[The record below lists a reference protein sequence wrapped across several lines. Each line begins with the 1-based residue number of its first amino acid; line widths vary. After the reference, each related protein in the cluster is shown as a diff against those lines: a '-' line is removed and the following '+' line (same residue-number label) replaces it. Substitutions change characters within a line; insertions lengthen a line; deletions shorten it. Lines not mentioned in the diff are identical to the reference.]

1 MKGPLRAALSIP
13 CSSPPDPRVATVS
26 PPVIHALHENPGDH
40 FLLTLTRTVRYKC
53 QNFVLYFSGGET
65 SMSLVE
71 QIKAKAKSNLKT
83 VVLPES
89 YDERMLFAAQQVMEQ
104 GLARIVIL
112 GNLDEVR
119 SAAAAKG
126 VNLSGVEIIDPMT
139 APKLPAYIDD
149 LVELRKSKGLTREDA
164 EKLLTAKDN
173 LYFAGMMVRKGDAD
187 GEVAGATGTTGD
199 VLRAAFQTVGTAP
212 GIKTVSSFFLM
223 ITKTPSFGEN
233 GILLFADCAVNP
245 NPDAQALGE
254 IAVATARNC
263 KSFLDVPG
271 RVAMLSFSTKGSA
284 SHPDADKVL
293 KALEIAKGIDPSL
306 QIDGELQADAA
317 LLPKVGEKKAPG
329 STVAGKANVLIFPDL
344 DAGNIAYKLVERV
357 AGAEALG
364 PIIQGLAKPVNDL
377 SRGCSVEDI
386 VNVVAITAVQ
396 SQG

>member
-1 MKGPLRAALSIP
+1 
-13 CSSPPDPRVATVS
+13 
-26 PPVIHALHENPGDH
+26 
-40 FLLTLTRTVRYKC
+40 
-53 QNFVLYFSGGET
+53 
-65 SMSLVE
+65 MSLVE
-71 QIKAKAKSNLKT
+71 QIRAKAKKNQKT

-104 GLARIVIL
+104 GLAKIIIL
-112 GNLDEVR
+112 GNKTEVQN
-119 SAAAAKG
+119 AAATKG
-126 VNLSGVEIIDPMT
+126 VNLAGVEILEPAT
-139 APKLPAYIDD
+139 APKLDSYIDA
-149 LVELRKSKGLTREDA
+149 LVELRKSKGLTREEA
-164 EKLLTAKDN
+164 HKLLTAKDN
-173 LYFAGMMVRKGDAD
+173 LYFAGMMVREGDAD

-223 ITKTPSFGEN
+223 ITKTPAFGEN

-245 NPDAQALGE
+245 NPDAQALAE

-263 KSFLDVPG
+263 KSFLDVPA

-293 KALEIAKGIDPSL
+293 KALDIAKSIDPNM

-329 STVAGKANVLIFPDL
+329 SPVAGKANVLIFPDL

-357 AGAEALG
+357 AGAEAVG

-396 SQG
+396 AQ

>member
-1 MKGPLRAALSIP
+1 
-13 CSSPPDPRVATVS
+13 
-26 PPVIHALHENPGDH
+26 
-40 FLLTLTRTVRYKC
+40 
-53 QNFVLYFSGGET
+53 
-65 SMSLVE
+65 MSLVE
-71 QIKAKAKSNLKT
+71 QIKAKAKNNPKT

-104 GLARIVIL
+104 GLAKIVIL
-112 GNLDEVR
+112 GNKSDVQN
-119 SAAAAKG
+119 AASLKG
-126 VNLSGVEIIDPMT
+126 VNLTGVEILEPAT
-139 APKLPAYIDD
+139 APKLSSYVDA
-149 LVELRKSKGLTREDA
+149 LVELRKSKGLSREDA

-173 LYFAGMMVRKGDAD
+173 LYFAGMMVREGDAD
-187 GEVAGATGTTGD
+187 GQVAGATGTTGD

-245 NPDAQALGE
+245 NPDAQALAE

-263 KSFLDVPG
+263 KSFLDVPA

-293 KALEIAKGIDPSL
+293 KALEIAKAIDPEM

-329 STVAGKANVLIFPDL
+329 STVAGKANVLVFPDL

-357 AGAEALG
+357 AGAEAVG

-396 SQG
+396 AQG